1 MLLEESVRLRF
12 KSLLLKTFVDD
23 EKFIRAGD
31 EGRTVGRTLVVLVV
45 AEEEEEQEEEEREL
59 KDWVTNGKLKPAI
72 FDADGTGEQLL
83 LLLLLAIDDDDTVE
97 LRKEKS
103 VDFGKEPPFNTE
115 LFICD
120 IWE

>member
-1 MLLEESVRLRF
+1 MLFEEESARLRF
-12 KSLLLKTFVDD
+12 KSLLFKVFVEDG
-23 EKFIRAGD
+23 KFIRAGD
-31 EGRTVGRTLVVLVV
+31 EGRTVGRTHVVVVV
-45 AEEEEEQEEEEREL
+45 AEEEEQEEEREL
-59 KDWVTNGKLKPAI
+59 KGWAINGKLKPAI
-72 FDADGTGEQLL
+72 FDTDGTGEQL

>member
-1 MLLEESVRLRF
+1 MLLEEESVRLRF
-12 KSLLLKTFVDD
+12 KSLLFKIFVDD

-31 EGRTVGRTLVVLVV
+31 EGRTVGRTHVAVVV
-45 AEEEEEQEEEEREL
+45 AEEQEEEERGL
-59 KDWVTNGKLKPAI
+59 KDWAINGKLKLAI
-72 FDADGTGEQLL
+72 FDTDGTGEQLL